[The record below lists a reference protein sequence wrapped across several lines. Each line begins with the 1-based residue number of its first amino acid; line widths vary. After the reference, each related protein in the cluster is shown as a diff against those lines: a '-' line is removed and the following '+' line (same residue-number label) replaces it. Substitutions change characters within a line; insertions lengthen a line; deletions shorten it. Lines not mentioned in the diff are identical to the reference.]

1 MKTKNTFKTK
11 EILKIAKEMN
21 ANDFLLEFG
30 QAVTIHDAE
39 NLLDMNEGMVNMS
52 IFVKTPEK
60 TPESAGEI
68 FLLYIDGKF
77 DSYSYQP

>member
-1 MKTKNTFKTK
+1 MKTKHTFKTK

-52 IFVKTPEK
+52 IFVKTPE
-60 TPESAGEI
+60 SAGEI
-68 FLLYIDGKF
+68 FLLYIDGEF
-77 DSYSYQP
+77 DSYSY